1 MRKLLFSLALFGTL
15 LIPEVALTRPL
26 DINVSIRRQGNE
38 TYNQFLERANSLA
51 KNTIEQRFK
60 TDGGLD
66 ALNVVVIGENN
77 GAIAPLLAVKVNR
90 DNWQANPNV
99 QKWSN
104 EFPFSQSLLGLESL
118 PNPTAPSAAAAP
130 PPSEESGLGGADPGA
145 GGTGVL
151 GDDGLLEEE
160 KDPESFRQRTERLLR
175 QAGSSGGPG
184 FGNQLPRT
192 RTIREPKSPANEPGT
207 TNRVPTTP

>member
-26 DINVSIRRQGNE
+26 DVNVSIRRQGNE

-60 TDGGLD
+60 TDRELD

-130 PPSEESGLGGADPGA
+130 PPPSAPPSDQPDAGDNFLPTGA
-145 GGTGVL
+145 
-151 GDDGLLEEE
+151 LLPEEE
-160 KDPESFRQRTERLLR
+160 KTPVSWPDRRLRVGNGNPVRQQEESLDGL
-175 QAGSSGGPG
+175 GVI
-184 FGNQLPRT
+184 NLPPR
-192 RTIREPKSPANEPGT
+192 N
-207 TNRVPTTP
+207 

>member
-1 MRKLLFSLALFGTL
+1 MRKHLFSLALFGTL

-26 DINVSIRRQGNE
+26 DVNVSIRRQGNE

-60 TDGGLD
+60 TDRELD

-104 EFPFSQSLLGLESL
+104 EFPFSQSLLGLES
-118 PNPTAPSAAAAP
+118 PPPPKTPSTAAAP
-130 PPSEESGLGGADPGA
+130 PPAPPSDQPDAGDNFLPSDPLLSGEEKTPVSWPDRRLRVGNGNPVRQQEESLD
-145 GGTGVL
+145 
-151 GDDGLLEEE
+151 
-160 KDPESFRQRTERLLR
+160 
-175 QAGSSGGPG
+175 GPG
-184 FGNQLPRT
+184 VTNLVPGN
-192 RTIREPKSPANEPGT
+192 
-207 TNRVPTTP
+207 

>member
-15 LIPEVALTRPL
+15 LIPEVALTRPV
-26 DINVSIRRQGNE
+26 DVNVSIRRQGNE
-38 TYNQFLERANSLA
+38 TYSQFLERANSLA

-60 TDGGLD
+60 TDRELD

-130 PPSEESGLGGADPGA
+130 PPGAPPPSAPPSDQPNAGDNFLPTGA
-145 GGTGVL
+145 
-151 GDDGLLEEE
+151 LLPEEE
-160 KDPESFRQRTERLLR
+160 KTPVSWPDRRLRVGNGNPVRQQEESLD
-175 QAGSSGGPG
+175 GPG
-184 FGNQLPRT
+184 VINLPPR
-192 RTIREPKSPANEPGT
+192 N
-207 TNRVPTTP
+207 

>member
-26 DINVSIRRQGNE
+26 DVNVSIRRQGNE
-38 TYNQFLERANSLA
+38 TYGQFLERANSLA

-60 TDGGLD
+60 TDRELD

-104 EFPFSQSLLGLESL
+104 EFPFSQSLLGLES
-118 PNPTAPSAAAAP
+118 PPPPTTPSAAAAP
-130 PPSEESGLGGADPGA
+130 PPPSAPPSDQPDAGDNFLPTGA
-145 GGTGVL
+145 
-151 GDDGLLEEE
+151 LLPEEE
-160 KDPESFRQRTERLLR
+160 KTPVSWPDRRLRVGNGNPVRQQEESLD
-175 QAGSSGGPG
+175 GPG
-184 FGNQLPRT
+184 VTNLLPR
-192 RTIREPKSPANEPGT
+192 N
-207 TNRVPTTP
+207 

>member
-15 LIPEVALTRPL
+15 LIPEVALTRPV
-26 DINVSIRRQGNE
+26 DVNVSIRRQGNE

-60 TDGGLD
+60 TDRELD

-118 PNPTAPSAAAAP
+118 PNPTAPSAAAASPPGAPPGVEGAP
-130 PPSEESGLGGADPGA
+130 PPSAPPSDQPDAGDNFLPTGA
-145 GGTGVL
+145 
-151 GDDGLLEEE
+151 LLPEEE
-160 KDPESFRQRTERLLR
+160 KTPVSWPDRRLRVGNGNPVRQQEESLD
-175 QAGSSGGPG
+175 GPG
-184 FGNQLPRT
+184 VINLPPR
-192 RTIREPKSPANEPGT
+192 N
-207 TNRVPTTP
+207 

>member
-15 LIPEVALTRPL
+15 LIPEVALTRPV
-26 DINVSIRRQGNE
+26 DVNVSIRRQGNE
-38 TYNQFLERANSLA
+38 TYGQFLERANSLA

-60 TDGGLD
+60 TDRELD
-66 ALNVVVIGENN
+66 ALNVVVVGENN

-130 PPSEESGLGGADPGA
+130 PPSAPPSDQPDAGDNFLPTGALP
-145 GGTGVL
+145 
-151 GDDGLLEEE
+151 EEE
-160 KDPESFRQRTERLLR
+160 KTPVSWPDRRLRVGNGNPVRQQEESLD
-175 QAGSSGGPG
+175 GPG
-184 FGNQLPRT
+184 VTNLPPR
-192 RTIREPKSPANEPGT
+192 N
-207 TNRVPTTP
+207 

>member
-15 LIPEVALTRPL
+15 LIPEVALTRPV
-26 DINVSIRRQGNE
+26 DVNVSIRRQGNE

-60 TDGGLD
+60 TDRELD

-130 PPSEESGLGGADPGA
+130 PPPSAPPSDQPDAGDNFLPTGA
-145 GGTGVL
+145 
-151 GDDGLLEEE
+151 LLPEEE
-160 KDPESFRQRTERLLR
+160 KTPVSWPDRRLRVGNGNPVRQQEESLD
-175 QAGSSGGPG
+175 GPG
-184 FGNQLPRT
+184 VTNLLPR
-192 RTIREPKSPANEPGT
+192 N
-207 TNRVPTTP
+207 

>member
-26 DINVSIRRQGNE
+26 DVNVSIRRQGNE

-60 TDGGLD
+60 TDRELD

-104 EFPFSQSLLGLESL
+104 EFPFSQSLLGLES
-118 PNPTAPSAAAAP
+118 PPPPTTPSAAAAP
-130 PPSEESGLGGADPGA
+130 PPPSAPPSDQPDAGDNFLPTGA
-145 GGTGVL
+145 
-151 GDDGLLEEE
+151 LLPEEE
-160 KDPESFRQRTERLLR
+160 KTPVSWPDRRLRVGNGNPVRQQEESLD
-175 QAGSSGGPG
+175 GPG
-184 FGNQLPRT
+184 VINLPPR
-192 RTIREPKSPANEPGT
+192 N
-207 TNRVPTTP
+207 

>member
-15 LIPEVALTRPL
+15 LIPEVALTRPV
-26 DINVSIRRQGNE
+26 DVNVSIRRQGNE
-38 TYNQFLERANSLA
+38 TYSQFLERANSLA

-60 TDGGLD
+60 TDRELD
-66 ALNVVVIGENN
+66 ALNVVVVGENN
-77 GAIAPLLAVKVNR
+77 GAIAPLLAVRVNR

-130 PPSEESGLGGADPGA
+130 PPPSAPPSDQPDAGDNFLPTGA
-145 GGTGVL
+145 
-151 GDDGLLEEE
+151 LLPEEE
-160 KDPESFRQRTERLLR
+160 KTPVSWPDRRLRVGNGNPVRQQEESLDGL
-175 QAGSSGGPG
+175 GVI
-184 FGNQLPRT
+184 NLPPR
-192 RTIREPKSPANEPGT
+192 N
-207 TNRVPTTP
+207 

>member
-15 LIPEVALTRPL
+15 LIPEVALTRPV
-26 DINVSIRRQGNE
+26 DVNVSIRRQGNE
-38 TYNQFLERANSLA
+38 TYSQFLERANSLA

-60 TDGGLD
+60 TDRELD
-66 ALNVVVIGENN
+66 ALNVVVVGENN

-104 EFPFSQSLLGLESL
+104 EFPFSQSLLGLESV

-130 PPSEESGLGGADPGA
+130 PPSAPPSDQPDAGDNFLPTGA
-145 GGTGVL
+145 
-151 GDDGLLEEE
+151 LLPEEE
-160 KDPESFRQRTERLLR
+160 KTPVSWPDRRLRVGNGNPVRQQEESLN
-175 QAGSSGGPG
+175 GPG
-184 FGNQLPRT
+184 VTNLPPR
-192 RTIREPKSPANEPGT
+192 N
-207 TNRVPTTP
+207 